1 MKTKEPSPMWL
12 VAVILVFVLL
22 ILHGPWEERWGEV
35 YVGDVELVCDR
46 DPEFL
51 NSVQLELRM
60 DIKRGLNTHE

>member
-1 MKTKEPSPMWL
+1 MWL

-22 ILHGPWEERWGEV
+22 ILHGPWEERWG
-35 YVGDVELVCDR
+35 DVELVCDR

-51 NSVQLELRM
+51 NSVQLELCK

>member
-12 VAVILVFVLL
+12 VLVILLFVLL

-35 YVGDVELVCDR
+35 HVDKVELVCDR

-51 NSVQLELRM
+51 NSVQLELCI